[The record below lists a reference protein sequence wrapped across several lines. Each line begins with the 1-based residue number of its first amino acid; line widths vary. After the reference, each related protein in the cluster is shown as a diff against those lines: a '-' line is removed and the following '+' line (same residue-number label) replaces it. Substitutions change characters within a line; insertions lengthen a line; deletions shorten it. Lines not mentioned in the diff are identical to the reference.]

1 MASTLIF
8 LIILLNDY
16 LVLLLK
22 KRRIRLKVIS
32 FSCMSPLCEYMTPS
46 LSLSTSH
53 GICPCPRPLS
63 SCAISI
69 SAALTATSSVC
80 SHCATIFHDGDEAL
94 DVSCSTLCSTCDI
107 HFYAVACQLDLNF

>member
-63 SCAISI
+63 SCALSI
-69 SAALTATSSVC
+69 SAASTARSSVC
-80 SHCATIFHDGDEAL
+80 SHCATTFHGCEAF
-94 DVSCSTLCSTCDI
+94 DVSCSILCSTCDI
-107 HFYAVACQLDLNF
+107 HFYAVAFQLDLNF